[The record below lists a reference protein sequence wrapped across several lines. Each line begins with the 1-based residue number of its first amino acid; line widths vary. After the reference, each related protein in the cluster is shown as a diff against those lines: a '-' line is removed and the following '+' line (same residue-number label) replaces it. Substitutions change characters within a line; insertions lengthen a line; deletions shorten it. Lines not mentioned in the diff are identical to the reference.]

1 MRIKREYRRLAK
13 LWHPDRFLHN
23 SPDQRR
29 AAERM
34 RAINDAY
41 RLISHAPLRYGAA
54 AGGGA
59 PRSSGT
65 VRARSA
71 PLVSEKFEYTY
82 RFVCGF
88 LLGVVA
94 GFAALLADM
103 PVLVAAII
111 PIATGFAAM
120 VFGDRFWYW
129 ALK

>member
-1 MRIKREYRRLAK
+1 MRE
-13 LWHPDRFLHN
+13 
-23 SPDQRR
+23 
-29 AAERM
+29 
-34 RAINDAY
+34 INDAY
-41 RLISHAPLRYGAA
+41 HVIRHAPLRYGAA
-54 AGGGA
+54 AGGEA

-65 VRARSA
+65 GRARSA

-88 LLGVVA
+88 LFGVVA
-94 GFAALLADM
+94 CFAALLADM